1 MRISDWSQTCALP
14 IYIDK
19 DYDNFGAQ
27 SYTDWFPGINL
38 RYDAG
43 DDLVLRGAVT
53 RAIGRP
59 NYAQLAPTIVVNI
72 SDNEVEMGNP
82 NLSPLTAR
90 SEEHTSELQSLMR
103 ISYAVFCLKNKRNQN
118 STTVSRLTPDH
129 REI

>member
-72 SDNEVEMGNP
+72 SDNEVEMGKIGRARVGQECV
-82 NLSPLTAR
+82 SPCR
-90 SEEHTSELQSLMR
+90 SRWSP
-103 ISYAVFCLKNKRNQN
+103 Y
-118 STTVSRLTPDH
+118 P
-129 REI
+129 

>member
-82 NLSPLTAR
+82 NISPLTATNFDLSAEYHIGRGGILRIAAFYKSIANR
-90 SEEHTSELQSLMR
+90 SDEHKSELQSL
-103 ISYAVFCLKNKRNQN
+103 IP
-118 STTVSRLTPDH
+118 T
-129 REI
+129 